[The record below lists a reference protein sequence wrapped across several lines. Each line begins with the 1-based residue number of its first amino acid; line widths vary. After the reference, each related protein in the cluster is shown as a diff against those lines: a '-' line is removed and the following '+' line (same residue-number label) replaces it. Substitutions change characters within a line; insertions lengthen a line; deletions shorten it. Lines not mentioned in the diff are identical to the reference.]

1 MKNKIDQLFETKE
14 KDILSIF
21 FTAGYPNLNDTG
33 KILNELQKNDVDL
46 IEIGIPYSDPLA
58 DGPVIQQA
66 SQIAIENGMNLT
78 LLFKQLSELKES
90 IHTPIILMGYLN
102 SVLQFGIE
110 KFYEQCY
117 LNSVSGVILP
127 DLPLAEFEKEHAVFA
142 IKFNVKVVFLITPNT
157 SVERIKAID
166 TLSSGFIYVVS
177 SNSIT
182 GNSHSNFDE
191 LNEFY
196 TTLKQLPIKNK
207 TLIGFGIRDH
217 QSFINACNIGN
228 GAIIGSAFIS
238 SLTKNDN
245 ISDFIDSIKQ
255 TQHINV

>member
-58 DGPVIQQA
+58 DGPVIQHA

-90 IHTPIILMGYLN
+90 IHTPIIMMGYLN
-102 SVLQFGIE
+102 SVLQFGLE

-117 LNSVSGVILP
+117 MNSVSGVILP
-127 DLPLAEFEKEHAVFA
+127 DLPIDEFEKEHAYFA
-142 IKFNVKVVFLITPNT
+142 NKFNIKVVFLITPRT
-157 SVERIKAID
+157 SLERIKYID
-166 TLSSGFIYVVS
+166 KISTGFIYVVS

-182 GNSHSNFDE
+182 GNSHSNFDD
-191 LNEFY
+191 LNNFY
-196 TTLKQLPIKNK
+196 ATFKQIPIKNK

-217 QSFINACNIGN
+217 QSYNDACKISN

-238 SLTKNDN
+238 SLKNRIN
-245 ISDFIDSIKQ
+245 ISHFIDSIKQ
-255 TQHINV
+255 PQHISI